1 MAQTSMTMNSGRRCV
16 RKRRRWC
23 ASGVL
28 AITLLLTA
36 APAYADGTIFLGVN
50 STPNPVVGISG
61 GQTRGRTGWELEY
74 AVTRFKPTASRPSL
88 YTVTGNFLVY
98 GTENERKIRPFGLV
112 GFGAYGE
119 SRADGRGAHDMT
131 YVVGGGARWRLA
143 GVAGLRFDYRLFF
156 LKGPADERPSSS
168 VSHRLAVGLNL
179 AF

>member
-1 MAQTSMTMNSGRRCV
+1 MKMHRRNLRGQYVAGALAVMLLMA
-16 RKRRRWC
+16 
-23 ASGVL
+23 
-28 AITLLLTA
+28 A

-74 AVTRFKPTASRPSL
+74 AATRFRATASRPSL

-98 GTENERKIRPFGLV
+98 GTENERNIRPFGLV

-131 YVVGGGARWRLA
+131 YGLGGGARWRLA
-143 GVAGLRFDYRLFF
+143 GAAGLRFDYRLFF
-156 LKGPADERPSSS
+156 LKGPADQRPSSS